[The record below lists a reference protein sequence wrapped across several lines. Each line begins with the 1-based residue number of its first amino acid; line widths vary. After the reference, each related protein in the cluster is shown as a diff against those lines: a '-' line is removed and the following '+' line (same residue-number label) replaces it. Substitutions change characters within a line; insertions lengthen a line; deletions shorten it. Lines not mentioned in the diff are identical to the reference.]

1 VFQVRTHYDK
11 RFITDECYGL
21 HETTPLTLKGIKEN
35 IIKARDFLQTIVD
48 ELSVHR
54 VYMSTNEIKVIIA
67 NLIIIKQNIHPS
79 EVRCCRDNALRDI
92 NHPFFTIYYK
102 DKEVAFV
109 GSKK

>member
-1 VFQVRTHYDK
+1 MRTHYDK
-11 RFITDECYGL
+11 RFITDETYAL
-21 HETTPLTLKGIKEN
+21 HETTPLTLKGIKDN
-35 IIKARDFLQTIVD
+35 IIKARDFLQGIVS
-48 ELSVHR
+48 ELSVTR
-54 VYMSTNEIKVIIA
+54 VYMCSSEIKVIIA

-109 GSKK
+109 GTQK